1 MAGKSIHQRHTG
13 LHLAWPI
20 MRPPVPGPAGPAI
33 DFHLRGARRAISVLI
48 AVVALL
54 SGCAVTPTFP
64 DRDTG
69 QFHAKLEIGSEAGP
83 EIPGPPRTSGPNAPH
98 RAPPGPPRGC
108 TDPDPQVVAT
118 CLEPI
123 AALVVLPG
131 SAPAGLAAE
140 RTTGRILQ
148 VQRQRPNHEI
158 AALAVD
164 PAGDGGLT
172 GLALSPSY
180 GEDELIYAYIT
191 TPVDNRVV
199 RIAPGDLP
207 KPVLAGIPRGPTGN
221 AGALAVDSH
230 GMLLVATGD
239 AGNPASA
246 EDPQSLAGKVL
257 RIDTF
262 GRPAPGNPAG
272 SKVLVSGLHA
282 PHGLCIDPLTDELWV
297 TDRIPDHDLLRR
309 VRPGHPLGRASW
321 TWPGS
326 SGAAG
331 CVVMLGRIQ
340 VAFTSGAPMFVL
352 GIGPDGTFIGPPLQI
367 PLERYGRI
375 SAAALSPDGRV
386 IWLGTVNKTG
396 ATPISSD
403 ERVFVLPDPVGPG
416 GGHD

>member
-1 MAGKSIHQRHTG
+1 VSS
-13 LHLAWPI
+13 
-20 MRPPVPGPAGPAI
+20 PAGLAI
-33 DFHLRGARRAISVLI
+33 DIRLRGGRRAVTVLL
-48 AVVALL
+48 AAATLL
-54 SGCAVTPTFP
+54 GGCAVTPAFP
-64 DRDTG
+64 ERNAG
-69 QFHAKLEIGSEAGP
+69 PFHAKLEIGSEAGP
-83 EIPGPPRTSGPNAPH
+83 RPEVPPPPRTPGPNAPGKP
-98 RAPPGPPRGC
+98 PPGPPRGC
-108 TDPDPQVVAT
+108 SDPDPQIVAT

-123 AALVVLPG
+123 SALVVLPG
-131 SAPAGLAAE
+131 STPVGLAAE
-140 RTTGRILQ
+140 RTTGRILR
-148 VQRQRPNHEI
+148 VQRQRPNQEVT
-158 AALAVD
+158 ALAVD

-180 GEDELIYAYIT
+180 AEDELVYAYIT

-246 EDPQSLAGKVL
+246 DDPRSLAGKVL

-262 GRPAPGNPAG
+262 GHPAPGNPAG
-272 SKVLVSGLHA
+272 SKVLVSGLRA
-282 PHGLCIDPLTDELWV
+282 PGGLCIDAVTNESWV
-297 TDRIPDHDLLRR
+297 TDRVPDHDLLRR
-309 VRPGHPLGRASW
+309 VRPGRPLGRAAW
-321 TWPGS
+321 TWPGGI
-326 SGAAG
+326 GAAG

-340 VAFTSGAPMFVL
+340 VAFTSGAPMFAL

-375 SAAALSPDGRV
+375 SAASLSADGRAM
-386 IWLGTVNKTG
+386 WLGTVNKTG
-396 ATPISSD
+396 AKPISSD